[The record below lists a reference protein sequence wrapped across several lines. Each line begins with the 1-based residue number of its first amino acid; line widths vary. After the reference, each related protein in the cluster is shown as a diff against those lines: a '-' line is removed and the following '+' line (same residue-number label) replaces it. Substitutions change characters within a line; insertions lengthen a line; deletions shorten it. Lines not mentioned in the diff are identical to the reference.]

1 MNNKSEKIIQQ
12 IKLTGERAAY
22 GLQNSSLEK
31 VIFDDGESP
40 LKHSKNLSINQSSFR
55 WKYPVWHSENI
66 SINNSTITEMGRA
79 GFWYTK
85 NLEITNTVITGPKNF
100 RRCEN
105 LKFENVNITNA
116 EETFWNC
123 NTINLKNVTANGNYL
138 AMNSSDIKIDE
149 LILTGNYPF
158 DGGKNI
164 EIRNSKLLSKD
175 AFWNCENVTVYDSY
189 ICGEYLAWNSKNI
202 TFINCQIE
210 SNQGLCYVENL
221 TMKNCTLV
229 NTDLAFEYSINIDAE
244 TKGKIISVKN
254 PISGKIIAEEIGELI
269 LDETKINP
277 SETEICCDKIC
288 KKTLG
293 ISDKHDL

>member
-1 MNNKSEKIIQQ
+1 MKTIEQQ
-12 IKLTGERAAY
+12 KLTGERAAY
-22 GLQNSSLEK
+22 GLQDSNLEK

-40 LKHSKNLSINQSSFR
+40 LKHSKNLSIKQSSFR
-55 WKYPVWHSENI
+55 WKYPVWHSEDI
-66 SINNSTITEMGRA
+66 SIENSTITEMGRA
-79 GFWYTK
+79 GFWYTNK
-85 NLEITNTVITGPKNF
+85 LSLKDTIVTGPKNF
-100 RRCEN
+100 RRCKN
-105 LKFENVNITNA
+105 IKFENVNFTNA
-116 EETFWNC
+116 EETLWNC
-123 NTINLKNVTANGNYL
+123 SFVEMNKVSANGNYF
-138 AMNSSDIKIDE
+138 AMNSTDLKIDG

-277 SETEICCDKIC
+277 SETEICCDKIG
-288 KKTLG
+288 KKSLG